1 MYKGNWFECT
11 KTCACGADVKV
22 NASQS
27 TYDKR
32 NDRYVFEVPCN
43 QCHQPYKG
51 YFKMERV
58 YQESGVE
65 NPD

>member
-1 MYKGNWFECT
+1 MYTGNWFEAT

-22 NASQS
+22 NASQA
-27 TYDKR
+27 TYDRR
-32 NDRYVFEVPCN
+32 NDRYAFEVPCN

-58 YQESGVE
+58 QVE
-65 NPD
+65 DEVAVPI